1 MGLTWPGEKPC
12 ILECCLCEVKNFD
25 GVMGGGLGDEVG
37 GHGILSNYYL
47 RKCLNSKVFTSVI
60 NAWFL
65 GRCTIS

>member
-37 GHGILSNYYL
+37 GTWNFI
-47 RKCLNSKVFTSVI
+47 
-60 NAWFL
+60 
-65 GRCTIS
+65 